1 SCTLGE
7 QDGNE
12 MPLNAMVEWDSA
24 FRVNPNGTGDTG
36 VESAAANSL
45 MTIAENTCADEF
57 DDVPE
62 AVTGHSGQH
71 GYSGPI
77 MHPSEQLGGGMASD
91 VLDSPGTYMLTEA
104 QDLDDRENLA
114 RWGLRRRDAD
124 PPRTEGRGAR
134 KR

>member
-1 SCTLGE
+1 
-7 QDGNE
+7 
-12 MPLNAMVEWDSA
+12 MPLNAIVEWDSA
-24 FRVNPNGTGDTG
+24 FRVNPNGTVDTG

-45 MTIAENTCADEF
+45 RTIAENTGADEF

-104 QDLDDRENLA
+104 QDFDDPDNLVG
-114 RWGLRRRDAD
+114 WVLLRR
-124 PPRTEGRGAR
+124 EG
-134 KR
+134 